1 MIDYLDI
8 VSVSRLMI
16 PNEEAAD
23 HPEKFVRTNYKFNYL
38 IQIEVSAINGLS
50 VIEKRLNAGEYESN
64 SKLKKLDSK
73 ESQETEAGAVVGDG
87 NGIVER
93 SQMSLANIFFKVRL
107 RLMVI
112 SALVVTRR
120 YISDAPLAHQ

>member
-73 ESQETEAGAVVGDG
+73 ESQETEAGAVVGDS

-112 SALVVTRR
+112 SALVVTRG
-120 YISDAPLAHQ
+120 YISDAPFTH

>member
-112 SALVVTRR
+112 SALVVTRG
-120 YISDAPLAHQ
+120 YISDAPLTH

>member
-50 VIEKRLNAGEYESN
+50 VIEKRLNAGEYDSI
-64 SKLKKLDSK
+64 SPKLTKTESK
-73 ESQETEAGAVVGDG
+73 ESQEPESGATVGDG

-93 SQMSLANIFFKVRL
+93 SQMSLANIFFKVR
-107 RLMVI
+107 I
-112 SALVVTRR
+112 
-120 YISDAPLAHQ
+120 

>member
-64 SKLKKLDSK
+64 SKLKKHESK
-73 ESQETEAGAVVGDG
+73 ESQEPETGAVVGDG

-93 SQMSLANIFFKVRL
+93 SQMSLANIFFKVRF
-107 RLMVI
+107 
-112 SALVVTRR
+112 
-120 YISDAPLAHQ
+120 Q